1 MNRQMRRLVE
11 REERRQ
17 KKQGKGARQRKV
29 DRALSTRGKK
39 NPAAPRPPW
48 YARLGVFLREVRTEL
63 SRVSWPTSRQ
73 LVNFTVVTV
82 VTSAVLTMVIFGLDV
97 ALKQI
102 VLYLLGGIQGG

>member
-17 KKQGKGARQRKV
+17 KKQGKGGRQRRA
-29 DRALSTRGKK
+29 DQALSARGKR
-39 NPAAPRPPW
+39 NAGLPRPPW
-48 YARLGVFLREVRTEL
+48 YVRLGGFLREVRTEL
-63 SRVSWPTSRQ
+63 SRVSWPTRRQ
-73 LVNFTVVTV
+73 LLNFTVVTV
-82 VTSAVLTMVIFGLDV
+82 VTSVVLTLVIFGLDV

>member
-17 KKQGKGARQRKV
+17 KKGKGARQRRI
-29 DRALSTRGKK
+29 DQTLSTRGKK
-39 NPAAPRPPW
+39 PGEPRPPW
-48 YARLGVFLREVRTEL
+48 YMRIGVFLREVRTEL

-73 LVNFTVVTV
+73 LFNFTVVTV
-82 VTSAVLTMVIFGLDV
+82 VTSVVLTMVIFGLDV

>member
-17 KKQGKGARQRKV
+17 KKQGRDARQRRV
-29 DRALSTRGKK
+29 DQAITRGKK
-39 NPAAPRPPW
+39 NPGQPRPPW

-63 SRVSWPTSRQ
+63 SRVSWPTRRQ
-73 LVNFTVVTV
+73 LINFTVVTL
-82 VTSAVLTMVIFGLDV
+82 VTSVVLTLVIFGLDV